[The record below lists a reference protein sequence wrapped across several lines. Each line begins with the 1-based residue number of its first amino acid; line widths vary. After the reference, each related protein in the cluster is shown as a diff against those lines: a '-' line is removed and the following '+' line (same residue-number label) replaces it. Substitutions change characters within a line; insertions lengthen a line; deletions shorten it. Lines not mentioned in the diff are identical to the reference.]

1 MNVAQPEPGSG
12 PTVRRMLL
20 GSQLRRLREAKG
32 ISRADAA
39 YKIRG
44 SESKISRIELGR
56 VGFKTRDV
64 EDLLTFYG
72 VEDEAVRDS
81 FLKLAREANEPGWW
95 QQYGD
100 SLPSWFQS
108 YVGMEEAATQLRVYE
123 TQFVPGLLQTE
134 DYARAVVTRGGRK
147 KLDDAAR
154 HRIATRM
161 RRQERIRKNHNVKL
175 WVIIDEPAVRRPVGT
190 PEVMR
195 AQLEHLYDLSMA
207 PNITLQIVPFHQG
220 VFAAETGSF
229 TILRYPEY
237 DLPDVVYVEQLTSCL
252 FQEKRADVEQYTMT
266 LEWLAV
272 VAERPDQTRKML
284 QKMIKELEE

>member
-1 MNVAQPEPGSG
+1 VSVAQPEPGSG
-12 PTVRRMLL
+12 PTVRRILL
-20 GSQLRRLREAKG
+20 GYQLRQLRESKG

-44 SESKISRIELGR
+44 SESKISRVELGR
-56 VGFKTRDV
+56 VGFKIRDV

-72 VEDEAVRDS
+72 VEDPAVRAS
-81 FLKLAREANEPGWW
+81 FLTLAREANEPGWW
-95 QQYGD
+95 QKYGE
-100 SLPSWFQS
+100 SLPAWFQS

-134 DYARAVVTRGGRK
+134 DYAREVITRGGK
-147 KLDDAAR
+147 KTLDDTAR
-154 HRIATRM
+154 DRIATRM
-161 RRQERIRKNHNVKL
+161 RRQERIRKNRNVKL

-190 PEVMR
+190 PAIMR
-195 AQLEHLYDLSMA
+195 AQLQHLYELSHE

-237 DLPDVVYVEQLTSCL
+237 DLPDIVYVEQLTGGI
-252 FQEKRADVEQYTMT
+252 FQEKRSDVEQYTMA

-272 VAERPDQTRKML
+272 VAERPEQTRKLL
-284 QKMIKELEE
+284 QQMIRELED

>member
-1 MNVAQPEPGSG
+1 MSVAQPEPGSG
-12 PTVRRMLL
+12 PTVRRILL
-20 GSQLRRLREAKG
+20 GYQLRQLRESKG

-44 SESKISRIELGR
+44 SESKISRVELGR
-56 VGFKTRDV
+56 VGFKIRDV

-72 VEDEAVRDS
+72 VEDPAVRAS
-81 FLKLAREANEPGWW
+81 FLTLAREANEPGWW
-95 QQYGD
+95 QKYGE
-100 SLPSWFQS
+100 SLPVWFQS

-134 DYARAVVTRGGRK
+134 DYAREVITRGGKK
-147 KLDDAAR
+147 KLDDTAKD
-154 HRIATRM
+154 RIATRM
-161 RRQERIRKNHNVKL
+161 RRQERIRNNRNVKL
-175 WVIIDEPAVRRPVGT
+175 WVIIDEPAVRRPVGG
-190 PEVMR
+190 PEIMR
-195 AQLEHLYDLSMA
+195 AQLEHLHELSKA

-237 DLPDVVYVEQLTSCL
+237 DLPDVVYVEQLTGGI
-252 FQEKRADVEQYTMT
+252 FQEKRSDVEQYTMT

-272 VAERPDQTRKML
+272 VAERPEQTRRLLK
-284 QKMIKELEE
+284 QMIEELEG

>member
-1 MNVAQPEPGSG
+1 MSVAQPEPGSG
-12 PTVRRMLL
+12 PTVRRILL
-20 GSQLRRLREAKG
+20 GYQLRQLRESKG

-44 SESKISRIELGR
+44 SESKISRVELGR
-56 VGFKTRDV
+56 VGFKIRDV

-72 VEDEAVRDS
+72 VEDPAVRSS
-81 FLKLAREANEPGWW
+81 FLTLAREANEPGWW
-95 QQYGD
+95 QKYGE
-100 SLPSWFQS
+100 SLPVWFQS

-134 DYARAVVTRGGRK
+134 DYAREVITRGGKR
-147 KLDDAAR
+147 KLDETAKN
-154 HRIATRM
+154 RIATRM
-161 RRQERIRKNHNVKL
+161 RRQERIRTNRNVKL
-175 WVIIDEPAVRRPVGT
+175 WVIIDEPAVRRPVGNAAI
-190 PEVMR
+190 MR
-195 AQLEHLYDLSMA
+195 AQLQHLRQLSDE

-237 DLPDVVYVEQLTSCL
+237 DLPDVVYVEQLTGGI
-252 FQEKRADVEQYTMT
+252 FQEKRSDVEQYTMA

-272 VAERPDQTRKML
+272 VAERPEQTRHLL
-284 QKMIKELEE
+284 QQMIGELGG

>member
-1 MNVAQPEPGSG
+1 MAQPEPGSG
-12 PTVRRMLL
+12 PTVRRILL
-20 GSQLRRLREAKG
+20 GYQLRQLRESKG

-44 SESKISRIELGR
+44 SESKISRVELGR
-56 VGFKTRDV
+56 VGFKIRDV

-72 VEDEAVRDS
+72 VEDPAVRSS
-81 FLKLAREANEPGWW
+81 FLTLAREANEPGWW
-95 QQYGD
+95 QKYGE
-100 SLPSWFQS
+100 SLPVWFQS

-134 DYARAVVTRGGRK
+134 DYAREVITRGGKR
-147 KLDDAAR
+147 KLDETAKN
-154 HRIATRM
+154 RIATRM
-161 RRQERIRKNHNVKL
+161 RRQERIRTNRNVKL
-175 WVIIDEPAVRRPVGT
+175 WVIIDEPAVRRPVGNAAI
-190 PEVMR
+190 MR
-195 AQLEHLYDLSMA
+195 AQLQHLRQLSDE

-237 DLPDVVYVEQLTSCL
+237 DLPDVVYVEQLTGGI
-252 FQEKRADVEQYTMT
+252 FQEKRSDVEQYTMA

-272 VAERPDQTRKML
+272 VAERPEQTRHLL
-284 QKMIKELEE
+284 QQMIGELGG